1 MIDMNRMIDYIKNIV
16 CDGDYGDVNMSI
28 LTGSMSLHQSKNNM
42 KYIFLWT
49 KDKLRQY
56 ISLNDQLNGFFLFL
70 LHSLFQ
76 IFVYFALLT
85 SPIYSATFMCAIIF
99 WVFILLS
106 NIYFRGCLLL
116 KLERYLWGT
125 RSWYGPMYL
134 FCEEE
139 YITPNLANNFFI
151 CQQVIIITII
161 FLRVLFFTPSHI

>member
-16 CDGDYGDVNMSI
+16 CDGDYGDANMSI
-28 LTGSMSLHQSKNNM
+28 HTGSMSVHQSKNNM

-56 ISLNDQLNGFFLFL
+56 ISPNDRLNGFFLFL

-76 IFVYFALLT
+76 ILVYFALLT

-99 WVFILLS
+99 WVLILLS

-151 CQQVIIITII
+151 CQQVIVITII
-161 FLRVLFFTPSHI
+161 FLRVLFF